1 MIREVIVVEGKHDT
15 TAIRRAVQADTIET
29 GGSALNR
36 EILTRI
42 ELAHQLRG
50 VIVMTDPDH
59 AGERIRKIVSAHI
72 PGCKHAFISEEHAIR
87 DGDVGVEYASPEA
100 IRAALAEVRTEA
112 EVPSTN
118 LTWADMTRFG
128 LTGMAEAAERRYK
141 IGRFLRIGYA
151 NAKTFMKRCAMFG
164 IQRQDLVQALAACGY
179 KLP

>member
-50 VIVMTDPDH
+50 VIVMTDPDY

-72 PGCKHAFISEEHAIR
+72 PGCKHAFISEEQAIR

-141 IGRFLRIGYA
+141 TGRFLRIGYA

-164 IQRQDLVQALAACGY
+164 IQRQDLVQALSACGY

>member
-1 MIREVIVVEGKHDT
+1 MIREVIVVEGKSDT

-36 EILTRI
+36 EILARI

-50 VIVMTDPDH
+50 VIVMTDPDY
-59 AGERIRKIVSAHI
+59 AGERIRKIVSARI
-72 PGCKHAFISEEHAIR
+72 PGCKHAFVSEEYAIHK
-87 DGDVGVEYASPEA
+87 GDVGIEHANPET

-112 EVPSTN
+112 DEPSTN
-118 LTWADMTRFG
+118 LTWTDMALVG
-128 LTGMAEAAERRYK
+128 LTGVKEAAEKRYMM
-141 IGRFLRIGYA
+141 GQYLRIGYA

-164 IQRQDLVQALAACGY
+164 IQRQDLVQAMKECGY